1 MGYQEELQA
10 RLDAVRPR
18 EEQEVHRVDA
28 SVQEKKILHELER
41 EFEFARYDLDESDI
55 LRTLK
60 ILDILQRYQE
70 VFHYKN
76 ALKLFYVLCRVGAIR
91 AKNLHMYMK
100 LPADEFKAII
110 QALAKNN
117 LVLINE
123 SKELEL
129 SQDGQSLASRIGIE
143 LFL

>member
-10 RLDAVRPR
+10 RLDAVRHA
-18 EEQEVHRVDA
+18 EEEKATKVDISTQE
-28 SVQEKKILHELER
+28 QKILDELDS
-41 EFEFARYDLDESDI
+41 EFEFAQYDLDESDI

-129 SQDGQSLASRIGIE
+129 SPDGQSLASRIGIE